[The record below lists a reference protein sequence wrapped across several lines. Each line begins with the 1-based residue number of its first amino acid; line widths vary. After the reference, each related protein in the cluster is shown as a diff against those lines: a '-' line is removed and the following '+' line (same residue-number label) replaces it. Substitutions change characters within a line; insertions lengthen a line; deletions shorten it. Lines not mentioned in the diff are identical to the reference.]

1 VKDIHQRAQEPEVL
15 RRDAQLRGALFGP
28 AYGAGM
34 RGKSV
39 LSEKVREE
47 AFSEAIDGD
56 GSIFASAARCY
67 DFRRAP
73 LYEFRAAGEIN
84 DIIHRARAVFHPV
97 NLLVLQC
104 IV

>member
-1 VKDIHQRAQEPEVL
+1 VKDIHQRTQEPEVL
-15 RRDAQLRGALFGP
+15 RRYAQLRGALFGP

-47 AFSEAIDGD
+47 VFSETIDGD
-56 GSIFASAARCY
+56 GPIFASAARCY
-67 DFRRAP
+67 DLRRVP
-73 LYEFRAAGEIN
+73 LCEFRATGEIN